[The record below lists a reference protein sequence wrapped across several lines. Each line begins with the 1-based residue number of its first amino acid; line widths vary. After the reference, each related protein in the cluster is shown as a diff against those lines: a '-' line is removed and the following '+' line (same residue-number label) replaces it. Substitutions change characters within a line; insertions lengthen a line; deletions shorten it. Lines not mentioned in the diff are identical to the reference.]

1 VFAGDFFA
9 AVPTGYDAY
18 MIKSVLH
25 DWDDGQAVQILRQCR
40 DAMPSHGRV
49 LVIEI
54 VVYPGKPMGHPH
66 PMIDLEM
73 MVIAGGKERT
83 EQEFATLLSNAGLT
97 LEKVT
102 PINGSFFSVI
112 EATPT

>member
-1 VFAGDFFA
+1 MPA
-9 AVPTGYDAY
+9 GYDAY
-18 MIKSVLH
+18 VIKSVLH
-25 DWDDGQAVQILRQCR
+25 DWDDSHAVQILRKCR

-73 MVIAGGKERT
+73 MVLTGGKERT
-83 EQEFATLLSNAGLT
+83 EPEFATLLRSAGLT

-102 PINGSFFSVI
+102 PITGSFFSVV
-112 EATPT
+112 EATPA

>member
-1 VFAGDFFA
+1 
-9 AVPTGYDAY
+9 
-18 MIKSVLH
+18 M
-25 DWDDGQAVQILRQCR
+25 QILRQCR

-66 PMIDLEM
+66 LMIDLEM
-73 MVIAGGKERT
+73 MVLAGGKERT
-83 EQEFATLLSNAGLT
+83 EQEFATLLNSAGLT

-102 PINGSFFSVI
+102 PIDGSFFSVV
-112 EATPT
+112 EATRA